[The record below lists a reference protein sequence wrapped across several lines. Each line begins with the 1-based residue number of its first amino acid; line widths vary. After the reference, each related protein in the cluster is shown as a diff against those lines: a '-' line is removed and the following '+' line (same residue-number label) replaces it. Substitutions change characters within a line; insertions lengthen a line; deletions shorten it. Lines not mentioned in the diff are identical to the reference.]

1 MILTVAHTISRVSN
15 DCMIEHNKLERTG
28 LMQETWTITNCP
40 YGALYTTPGKHIG
53 QSRQS
58 TAHY

>member
-1 MILTVAHTISRVSN
+1 MILTVAHTTIRVSN

-40 YGALYTTPGKHIG
+40 CGALNTTLGEHTG
-53 QSRQS
+53 QSR
-58 TAHY
+58 